1 MKVTGFD
8 GSIRAEML
16 ISQALS
22 ANRFPHSVIIE
33 GGSPEERLSLAKRI
47 AEALVCSSEDT
58 VPCGECHH
66 CIKASRDMHP
76 DITIYDPRKEKGH
89 KEANFSVDYVRE
101 IRKNT
106 FVVPNEAERKIVIL
120 TEAQKMNEEGQNAFL
135 KILEEPP
142 EYANFILLA
151 STRNVFIDT
160 ILSRVVTWSIGE
172 STESAK
178 NEIPREKLVETASAV
193 ATAIIASNDF
203 EIIKAAGV
211 FDKDQ
216 KLLKS
221 TLPVLEEIF
230 GAALTIKFGAE
241 TKSEFGCAVR
251 LAQKL
256 TQKSILRLIDCVGEL
271 NEALTLHANLN
282 LTIARLCSLFR
293 AAVTEQE

>member
-8 GSIRAEML
+8 ESIHAEML

-22 ANRFPHSVIIE
+22 SNRFPHSVIIE
-33 GGSPEERLSLAKRI
+33 GGTPEERLNLANKI
-47 AEALVCSSEDT
+47 AEALVCSDENT
-58 VPCGECHH
+58 IPCGECHH
-66 CIKASRDMHP
+66 CIKASKGMHP
-76 DITIYDPRKEKGH
+76 DIAIYNPRTEKGH

-101 IRKNT
+101 IREKA
-106 FVVPNEAERKIVIL
+106 FIIPNEANRKITIL
-120 TEAQKMNEEGQNAFL
+120 AEAQKMNEQGQNAFL
-135 KILEEPP
+135 KMLEEPP
-142 EYANFILLA
+142 KFANFILLTT
-151 STRNVFIDT
+151 TRNVFIDT

-172 STESAK
+172 SVESEK
-178 NEIPREKLVETASAV
+178 DEIPREKLVETASAIAV
-193 ATAIIASNDF
+193 AITASNDF

-216 KLLKS
+216 KLLKA

-241 TKSEFGCAVR
+241 NKSEFSCATK

-256 TQKSILRLIDCVGEL
+256 TQNSLLKLIDCVGEL
-271 NEALTLHANLN
+271 NKALALHANLN

-293 AAVTEQE
+293 AAVTE